1 MSDDKT
7 HLPVIGR
14 SSTAATTA
22 FVHAT
27 LEFDS
32 ETLVVDGN
40 QKITAGNGSYE
51 DPRPNAF
58 SIVNVEDCPGS
69 TPTCRAS
76 CYVQGIEK
84 HVADL
89 HALYR
94 QNSAAIRRILQSSRA
109 YNWAQHFAG
118 WIGANAPGGFRWH
131 VSGDVFSEEYA
142 EWIAAVAMYSQ
153 RTRHW
158 IYTRSFDFVG
168 PLLEQSTTRGG
179 NLAINL
185 SADQDNYAQARELAD
200 KHGLR
205 ICYMVLADGV
215 RPPDMR
221 EGDVLFPDY
230 PLRGGKGQRP
240 GEIRDASEWWQGLTA
255 DERRMVCPV
264 DMYGKSEPNRCGPCD
279 RCLR

>member
-1 MSDDKT
+1 MTT

-14 SSTAATTA
+14 RSTAATTA

-94 QNSAAIRRILQSSRA
+94 ENSRAIRRILGGTHA
-109 YNWAQHFAG
+109 YQWAAYFAK
-118 WIGANAPGGFRWH
+118 WISANTPGGFRWH

-142 EWIAAVAMYSQ
+142 EWIAAVATFSADV
-153 RTRHW
+153 RHW
-158 IYTRSFDFVG
+158 VYTRSLNYVA
-168 PLLEQSTTRGG
+168 PLVEVATVRGG
-179 NLAINL
+179 NLALNI
-185 SADQDNYAQARELAD
+185 SADRDNYVEARAVAD
-200 KHGLR
+200 RYGLR
-205 ICYMVLADGV
+205 VCYMVLADGV
-215 RPPDMR
+215 VPDDMQP
-221 EGDVLFPDY
+221 GDVLFPDY
-230 PLRGGKGQRP
+230 PLRGAKTATP
-240 GEIRDASEWWQGLTA
+240 SEVRQNSAWWQGLSS
-255 DERRMVCPV
+255 EYRRLVCPV
-264 DMYGKSEPNRCGPCD
+264 DMYAKSDANRCGPCD
-279 RCLR
+279 RCLK